1 MKRLLPVALAVL
13 IFAGLS
19 TAQVIV
25 RAGGAAATGCAS
37 IADGGIVCAG
47 DQTFPPGIKTLTGV
61 VSSQASGSNAYA
73 VSTNGAR
80 YDFGAGANDYC
91 SSDGTTVTF
100 AGAIATTAT
109 VTVSGAGANNLT
121 LNGSVPQIRGN
132 AGDRMAWYSN
142 AIDGVTSSSVAG
154 ITLVC
159 TGTLTTGDLIFD
171 VQDHNNTS
179 RFSLGQEGAMHL
191 NGDAGTTGLI
201 LTSNG
206 AGAAPYWSTGQL
218 LSDGGTLTTE
228 PLTATFPLCIYDDG
242 GTVNLSL
249 SLDGGPC
256 P

>member
-13 IFAGLS
+13 IFAGLA

-25 RAGGAAATGCAS
+25 RAGGASTAAMGCAS

-47 DQTFPPGIKTLTGV
+47 NQTFPPGIKTF
-61 VSSQASGSNAYA
+61 SQQVNVGPGGASTDAGFTTSGPSGSNAYGTS
-73 VSTNGAR
+73 VNGAR

-100 AGAIATTAT
+100 AGA
-109 VTVSGAGANNLT
+109 VGL
-121 LNGSVPQIRGN
+121 
-132 AGDRMAWYSN
+132 
-142 AIDGVTSSSVAG
+142 SS
-154 ITLVC
+154 
-159 TGTLTTGDLIFD
+159 DLK
-171 VQDHNNTS
+171 
-179 RFSLGQEGAMHL
+179 LAL
-191 NGDAGTTGLI
+191 DAGTPGMI

-206 AGAAPYWSTGQL
+206 NGLPPYWSTGQL

>member
-25 RAGGAAATGCAS
+25 RAGGAAATATGCAS

-91 SSDGTTVTF
+91 SSNGTTVTF
-100 AGAIATTAT
+100 AGA
-109 VTVSGAGANNLT
+109 VGL
-121 LNGSVPQIRGN
+121 
-132 AGDRMAWYSN
+132 
-142 AIDGVTSSSVAG
+142 SS
-154 ITLVC
+154 
-159 TGTLTTGDLIFD
+159 DLK
-171 VQDHNNTS
+171 
-179 RFSLGQEGAMHL
+179 LAL
-191 NGDAGTTGLI
+191 DAGTPGMI

-206 AGAAPYWSTGQL
+206 NGLPPYWSTGQL